1 MGVRV
6 PPSAPQRELGGH
18 TKPDWNIEVLTFIR
32 FIKKVFARFGFD
44 IRRIGVTDLGDTNYF
59 RDQIYASAKGVLHIG
74 GHRGQEAAT
83 YAKANARV
91 LWFEALES
99 VYLDLRNI
107 LKSFPDQEAVHA
119 LLGDE
124 EKIVSFHVASND
136 GMSSS
141 IYPFAENNGFGLSM
155 TESVQ
160 LKMKRLD
167 SLLTRQQA
175 ENYPHWVVDVQGAE
189 LSVLAGSGRL
199 LDSCQTIDIEIS
211 TFDVYE
217 GGVNFVQLDVFLR
230 QEGFLPLWQPTGK
243 THGNLI
249 YVRVRPSKQTPL

>member
-1 MGVRV
+1 
-6 PPSAPQRELGGH
+6 
-18 TKPDWNIEVLTFIR
+18 VLSVIR
-32 FIKKVFARFGFD
+32 LIKKIFSTFGFD

-59 RDQIYASAKGVLHIG
+59 RNQIYASAKGVLHIG

-83 YAKANARV
+83 YAKANAKV
-91 LWFEALES
+91 IWFEALES
-99 VYLDLRNI
+99 VYLDLTST
-107 LKSFPDQEAVHA
+107 LKSFPNQEAMHA

-124 EKIVSFHVASND
+124 EKIVSFHIASND

-141 IYPFAENNGFGLSM
+141 IHPFAENNGFSMSM
-155 TESVQ
+155 TDSVQ

-167 SLLTRQQA
+167 SLLTRKQA

-189 LSVLAGSGRL
+189 LSVLKGSGRL

-211 TFDVYE
+211 TFEVYE

-230 QEGFLPLWQPTGK
+230 QERFLPLWQPTGK

-249 YVRVRPSKQTPL
+249 YVRVRPSHGSGMFIE